1 MPIDP
6 VRVMVV
12 GGHPVIRGVVGLA
25 CASIPGGEL
34 VGEAERA
41 DGIAGVLHRSAP
53 DLVVLDLDLEDTIGV
68 EALRILLET
77 GYHGDVLVLADK
89 ADGSLVLDALR
100 MGARGYLTKSDGLRG
115 LGEAMRRVAAGE
127 RVVAPELE
135 RVAVKELGRFAK
147 RAREGSDVRSALTFR
162 EHEILLLLA
171 EGLTMQQIGRRLG
184 ISPRTVE
191 SHVAKI
197 YRKLSVRTRVQA
209 VARAAS
215 LGLIQLR

>member
-1 MPIDP
+1 MPFDP

-68 EALRILLET
+68 EALRILFET
-77 GYHGDVLVLADK
+77 GYRGDVLVLADK
-89 ADGSLVLDALR
+89 ADGSLVFDALR
-100 MGARGYLTKSDGLRG
+100 MGASGYLTKSDGLRG

-147 RAREGSDVRSALTFR
+147 RAREGSDVHSALTSR